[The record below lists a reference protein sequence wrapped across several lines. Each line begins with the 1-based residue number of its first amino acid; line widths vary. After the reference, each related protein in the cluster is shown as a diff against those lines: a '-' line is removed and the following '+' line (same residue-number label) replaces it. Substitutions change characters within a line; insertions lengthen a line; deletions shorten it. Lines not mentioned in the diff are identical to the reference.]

1 MFSVDKSDVPTTFLQ
16 YGDVGYC
23 EVGDGGITCNSEP
36 WNILT
41 DSALHF
47 NKNNFQS
54 TSSKISVD
62 ESSVKT
68 IDGVEVFSTVLL
80 QGGYQYLI
88 ESNVGFNWNGA
99 GVPLDDTATAITQW
113 SYSFESE
120 YLLGGLK
127 GSASFEFTTDE
138 LLLCNS
144 RALLVLTVPLD
155 VKQAK
160 VKIQIIPEYSTHVE
174 DVLKLQQF
182 SNFIIKTI
190 KKVRG

>member
-1 MFSVDKSDVPTTFLQ
+1 MFSIDKSDVPTTFLQ

-41 DSALHF
+41 DSTLYF

-68 IDGVEVFSTVLL
+68 IDGVKVFSTVFL
-80 QGGYQYLI
+80 QGGYQYLL

-99 GVPLDDTATAITQW
+99 QVPLADTATAITQW
-113 SYSFESE
+113 SYSFGSK
-120 YLLGGLK
+120 YLLDGLK
-127 GSASFEFTTDE
+127 GSTSLESTYNE

-144 RALLVLTVPLD
+144 RALLVLTVPLA

-160 VKIQIIPEYSTHVE
+160 IKSQIIPEYSTHVD
-174 DVLKLQQF
+174 DVLKFQQF